1 MKLTKAQKSEIK
13 KVRNEIQKA
22 QKEQSKTFDKLVAS
36 LNIKKSTREWDLL
49 WDYVF
54 NDFKDCLERIEEYD

>member
-22 QKEQSKTFDKLVAS
+22 QKEQSKIFDELVAS

>member
-13 KVRNEIQKA
+13 KVRNEIQKS
-22 QKEQSKTFDKLVAS
+22 QKEQCKIFDKLVTS
-36 LNIKKSTREWDLL
+36 LNIKKSTQKWNLL

-54 NDFKDCLERIEEYD
+54 NDFKDCLERIKKYD